1 MLRPLSSCPTSSKA
15 EKKNWR
21 IPVPLLPTWNLA
33 VCLFLL
39 TFSVAKAREFERLLD
54 AWLASY
60 ASHGIS
66 AEGASSILENDKF
79 IFIDMNIFHGFF
91 GFFFL
96 LTDYIDNLFAKRFA
110 YARKRLN
117 PSEA

>member
-1 MLRPLSSCPTSSKA
+1 MLTKENVIETVSK
-15 EKKNWR
+15 
-21 IPVPLLPTWNLA
+21 LPEN
-33 VCLFLL
+33 
-39 TFSVAKAREFERLLD
+39 FSLD
-54 AWLASY
+54 ELV
-60 ASHGIS
+60 
-66 AEGASSILENDKF
+66 DKL

-96 LTDYIDNLFAKRFA
+96 LTDYIDDLFAKRFA